1 MSNLNRGAFFF
12 LAAVLLCAPGCT
24 QNNETDSDKEEKQQN
39 ELDAEKVMPAQPV
52 TFETISGTWELK
64 YPNNYGYTFRFFKNY
79 RSIVIL
85 YLNNHALVFKG
96 VYTFEGS
103 NLVRIN
109 IYEMKKSRRLSG
121 INLHS
126 GFVKAKSSFF
136 KFSVELRERK
146 KNKLLL
152 VRPRNITIDGNNS
165 DGYFEPLI
173 KLKRRGR

>member
-1 MSNLNRGAFFF
+1 
-12 LAAVLLCAPGCT
+12 
-24 QNNETDSDKEEKQQN
+24 
-39 ELDAEKVMPAQPV
+39 
-52 TFETISGTWELK
+52 
-64 YPNNYGYTFRFFKNY
+64 
-79 RSIVIL
+79 VIL

-96 VYTFEGS
+96 VYTFEGN

-109 IYEMKKSRRLSG
+109 IYEMKKSRRLSR

-136 KFSVELRERK
+136 KFSVELKDRK
-146 KNKLLL
+146 KEKLLL